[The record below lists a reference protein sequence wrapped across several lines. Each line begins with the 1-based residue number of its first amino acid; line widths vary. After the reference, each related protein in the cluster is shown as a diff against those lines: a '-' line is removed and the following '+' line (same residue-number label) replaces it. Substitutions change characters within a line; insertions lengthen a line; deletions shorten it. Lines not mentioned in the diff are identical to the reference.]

1 MKVLDVQSFH
11 EGISRQTKMLD
22 RLHNE
27 MEGIKAETEVFTGME
42 DALKGQGGA
51 AIRTFYQE
59 CHLPFIKFFLTFK
72 NHFSSTL
79 EQMNA
84 ALNSV
89 EPNPSGMIRQE
100 FLEGEIETKLKVIRQ
115 QAGDLTDEGNAIT
128 ASVSDIIALPRLN
141 DSHMQQSIQQAD
153 QKKDETIHDLIRFDS
168 NQTNSLNTIEEDI
181 TILEQWLADLEGMVK
196 DGLVNS
202 SFPADAWKEYTSLSP
217 LRTELAKRT
226 GDTNGVSKGK
236 DAENTSE
243 VSGANP
249 AMAAAKQHVGDA
261 KKVNTAL
268 TGGISSFRMFMAG
281 KNNGFTI
288 TKAWDPKTG
297 KYGYRVHAS
306 GEALRKLG
314 VEPNAKG
321 FSELMNRVPK
331 AGKGLKDQHYTN
343 AANNKVTL
351 KYATQKPGQSGW
363 STMGDDVLSKNPSL
377 AYWNDRA
384 TLAEKAKTV
393 GKATVTGAGK
403 SFKDA
408 VDFKGMVSSGPL
420 KGATK
425 ALGPIS
431 AGLAFYSN
439 HESAKADGLTGKEA
453 AARASVDTGIDLAV
467 SGAVQA
473 GSVAFFTAAV
483 PIPGVGT
490 AIGVAAGIGLNTLL
504 NRKSKKSGKS
514 IMDNIKGWFH

>member
-11 EGISRQTKMLD
+11 EGISRHTQMLE
-22 RLHNE
+22 RLHND
-27 MEGIKAETEVFTGME
+27 MEKIRTETERFTGME
-42 DALKGQGGA
+42 GALKGQGGT
-51 AIRTFYQE
+51 AIRSFYQD
-59 CHLPFIKFFLTFK
+59 CHLPFIQFFLTFK
-72 NHFSSTL
+72 NHFNRTL

-84 ALNSV
+84 ALNSL
-89 EPNPSGMIRQE
+89 ESNPSGMIRQE
-100 FLEGEIETKLKVIRQ
+100 FLEGEIEAKLKELRQ

-128 ASVSDIIALPRLN
+128 ASVSDIVALPKLN

-153 QKKDETIHDLIRFDS
+153 QKKEETIEDLMRFDS
-168 NQTNSLNTIEEDI
+168 SQTNSLSAIEEDI
-181 TILEQWLADLEGMVK
+181 AIMEQWMADLEGMVK

-202 SFPADAWKEYTSLSP
+202 SFPATAWKEYTSISP

-226 GDTNGVSKGK
+226 GDMSGVPKGKATEDTGDVSGVSATLLG
-236 DAENTSE
+236 
-243 VSGANP
+243 
-249 AMAAAKQHVGDA
+249 AKQVVGDA
-261 KKVNTAL
+261 KKANTVI

-281 KNNGFTI
+281 KNNGLSIERYFDSR
-288 TKAWDPKTG
+288 AG
-297 KYGYRVHAS
+297 KYLYRMHAS

-314 VEPNAKG
+314 VEPDAKG
-321 FSELMNRVPK
+321 FQQLMNKVPK
-331 AGKGLKDQHYTN
+331 GGKNLKDQHYIN

-351 KYATQKPGQSGW
+351 KYGTKKPKQTGW
-363 STMGDDVLSKNPSL
+363 SGVGDDVLSKHPSL
-377 AYWNDRA
+377 AYWNDKA
-384 TLAEKAKTV
+384 TLTQKAKTV
-393 GKATVTGAGK
+393 GSAAIKGAGK

-408 VDFKGMVSSGPL
+408 VDFKGIAKSGVL

-431 AGLAFYSN
+431 AGLSFYSN
-439 HESAKADGLTGKEA
+439 HETAKADGLSGKEA
-453 AARASVDTGIDLAV
+453 ATRASVDTGIDLAV

-473 GSVAFFTAAV
+473 GSVALFTAII

-490 AIGVAAGIGLNTLL
+490 AVGIAAGIGFNTLL

>member
-1 MKVLDVQSFH
+1 MKVLNVQPFH
-11 EGISRQTKMLD
+11 EGISRQSKMLD
-22 RLHNE
+22 RLYNE
-27 MEGIKAETEVFTGME
+27 MEGIKAETERFTGME

-51 AIRTFYQE
+51 AIRSFYQE
-59 CHLPFIKFFLTFK
+59 CHLPFIQFFLTFK
-72 NHFSSTL
+72 NHFNSTL

-84 ALNSV
+84 ALNSL

-100 FLEGEIETKLKVIRQ
+100 FLEGEIEAKLKELRQ
-115 QAGDLTDEGNAIT
+115 QVGDLTDEGNAIT
-128 ASVSDIIALPRLN
+128 ASVSDIVALPKLN
-141 DSHMQQSIQQAD
+141 DAHMQQSIQRAD
-153 QKKDETIHDLIRFDS
+153 QKKDETIEDLMRFDS
-168 NQTNSLNTIEEDI
+168 SQTNSLNAIEEDI
-181 TILEQWLADLEGMVK
+181 AIMEQWLADLEGMVK
-196 DGLVNS
+196 DGLVNG
-202 SFPADAWKEYTSLSP
+202 SFPVDAWKEYTSISP

-226 GDTNGVSKGK
+226 GDLSGVPKGK
-236 DAENTSE
+236 DAENTGD

-249 AMAAAKQHVGDA
+249 AMAAAKQYVGDA
-261 KKVNTAL
+261 KKLNTAL

-281 KNNGFTI
+281 KNNGLSI

-321 FSELMNRVPK
+321 LSELMNRVPK
-331 AGKGLKDQHYTN
+331 GGKGLKGKHYTN

-351 KYATQKPGQSGW
+351 KYATKKPGQSGW
-363 STMGDDVLSKNPSL
+363 SAMGDDVLSKNPSL
-377 AYWNDRA
+377 AYWNDKA

-393 GKATVTGAGK
+393 GSATVKGAGK

-408 VDFKGMVSSGPL
+408 VDFKGIVSSGPI

-439 HESAKADGLTGKEA
+439 HESAKADGLSGKEA

-473 GSVAFFTAAV
+473 GSVALFTALI

-490 AIGVAAGIGLNTLL
+490 AVGIAAGIGFNTLL